1 MAMGEGEGEGSLRSP
16 EKLKLLYIIKGLTAP
31 GRAGVNYDI
40 TSPHGP
46 QETFSKIYIFASL
59 LWCRVCFTLGFYG
72 THVDTGLKEE
82 CHMVQVDAGYPLNN
96 PS

>member
-46 QETFSKIYIFASL
+46 QETFSKIYILHHCFGAEFVL
-59 LWCRVCFTLGFYG
+59 LWVFMGPMLTLALKRNATWFRWMLG
-72 THVDTGLKEE
+72 T
-82 CHMVQVDAGYPLNN
+82 P
-96 PS
+96 